1 MYKHIQE
8 LKEQDI
14 FDVTHFQEK
23 ISSIIKCNSTKIN
36 REPKLWWSEALTKC
50 YQEKCEARK
59 IYNRNATR
67 TNLIA
72 LNRSEAVFKKTKK
85 KEKKDNFI
93 RLNELISPQTSS
105 SEAWSI
111 IRRLKG
117 YKTKTNNGYNLI
129 TENKRK
135 RENF

>member
-1 MYKHIQE
+1 MEFSTHRSFSNAHQILEIIFNHDNQIKLNNPPTLKICKKKVYKHIQE

-85 KEKKDNFI
+85 KKK
-93 RLNELISPQTSS
+93 
-105 SEAWSI
+105 
-111 IRRLKG
+111 
-117 YKTKTNNGYNLI
+117 KTIL
-129 TENKRK
+129 
-135 RENF
+135 FD